1 MLISFS
7 RKPNALPHVRHFHLI
22 LVVVNVI
29 RCVFTEAKHSIT
41 NPLNGQHIRLIANVL
56 ILENEVNINNV
67 SGALEGMKGVSYHMM
82 DYLTHR
88 FNFTYSIIQ
97 GIQTTS
103 VQSKGQGDRGLI
115 DWVIDG
121 TAELMVGPIIMN
133 HARFGLADLTLPWYQ
148 SYGYLLI
155 PKPQPQANLTSV
167 MKPFQWPVWVA
178 LLVSI
183 AAVVVSMYFVS
194 HFRWS
199 IVSSFTHRTFSRRH
213 KIIFKKSCNTSTTMS
228 YLYAIGVLLS
238 QGGPCSSR
246 KLAVRVLAAA
256 WCLAAAVLV
265 NSYSSVLIT
274 YILAPNNPPLIT
286 SAYDLAQK
294 DDVYLIV
301 DKGRGIDILIT
312 TSTEKTGVLKELRQ
326 RVNSYPHSRCAPRSQ
341 CIAMVKSG
349 KRITYGSSQEYL
361 MSAMKEDFQT
371 SGGKCL
377 LEIVSEGY
385 MSTILGW
392 VLQKRSRYTDII
404 NKGILEMHR
413 NGIIQLHWTL
423 DPRRAIPPQ
432 CKSAKAKGN
441 KKKKNTADQARQ
453 LSLKDLTGAFII
465 LLIGWG
471 ISVIVFLG
479 ERLAHRPSNKGK
491 FLN

>member
-1 MLISFS
+1 MSELTTDIFQPWANALQEEPVKMFS
-7 RKPNALPHVRHFHLI
+7 RKQNALSYVQHFL
-22 LVVVNVI
+22 L
-29 RCVFTEAKHSIT
+29 
-41 NPLNGQHIRLIANVL
+41 NVL
-56 ILENEVNINNV
+56 ILENEVNINNA

-88 FNFTYSIIQ
+88 YNFTYSIIQ
-97 GIQTTS
+97 G
-103 VQSKGQGDRGLI
+103 DLI
-115 DWVIDG
+115 
-121 TAELMVGPIIMN
+121 VGPIIIN
-133 HARFGLADLTLPWYQ
+133 HSRYRLADLTLPWYQ
-148 SYGYLLI
+148 LYGYLLI
-155 PKPQPQANLTSV
+155 PKPQPQANFTSV
-167 MKPFQWPVWVA
+167 LKPFQWPVWIA

-183 AAVVVSMYFVS
+183 AAVIVSMYFVS
-194 HFRWS
+194 NFRWS
-199 IVSSFTHRTFSRRH
+199 IVSSLTHRTFSKRK
-213 KIIFKKSCNTSTTMS
+213 KIVFKKSCDTSTTVS
-228 YLYAIGVLLS
+228 YLYAVSVLLS

-246 KLAVRVLAAA
+246 KLVVRVLAAA

-286 SAYDLAQK
+286 SAYDLAQQ
-294 DDVYLIV
+294 DDIHLIV
-301 DKGRGIDILIT
+301 DKGRGIDVFVT
-312 TSTEKTGVLKELRQ
+312 TSTETTGVMKELRNKL
-326 RVNSYPHSRCAPRSQ
+326 NSYPFSRCAPRSQ

-349 KRITYGSSQEYL
+349 KRITYASSQEYL
-361 MSAMKEDFQT
+361 MSAIKEDFQT

-385 MSTILGW
+385 MPALLGW
-392 VLQKRSRYTDII
+392 VLQKRSPYTDII
-404 NKGILEMHR
+404 NKGILEMHG

-432 CKSAKAKGN
+432 CKSAKAKGVQ
-441 KKKKNTADQARQ
+441 KKNSKADQARQ

-479 ERLAHRPSNKGK
+479 ERLAYRPS
-491 FLN
+491 